1 MNNQRYMVGYV
12 VRVTKLLRSRTFNPV
27 AVWVEKRVAEKRV
40 SQRYPGNGVSLIE
53 EDQNL

>member
-40 SQRYPGNGVSLIE
+40 SQRYPGNVSSSSLHT
-53 EDQNL
+53 